1 MTIAAWL
8 MALVGPLVVR
18 GIIALGFTAVTLTG
32 ITAASNTLVEIAQS
46 NWSALPVSVLQL
58 ASLSGIP
65 ESLGVI
71 LGAYVARMLIFASM
85 GASKFVFKK

>member
-8 MALVGPLVVR
+8 LALVGPLVVR

-32 ITAASNTLVEIAQS
+32 VTVAANTLVSTAQS
-46 NWSALPVSVLQL
+46 NWSTMPVAVLQF
-58 ASLSGIP
+58 ASLAGIP
-65 ESLGVI
+65 EALGVI
-71 LGAYVARMLIFASM
+71 LGAYVARMLMFASM

>member
-8 MALVGPLVVR
+8 IGLVGPLVAR

-32 ITAASNTLVEIAQS
+32 VTVSANLLVSTAQS
-46 NWSALPVSVLQL
+46 NWSSMPVAVLQL

-65 ESLGVI
+65 EALGVI
-71 LGAYVARMLIFASM
+71 LGAYVARMMMFASL
-85 GASKFVFKK
+85 GASKYIFKK

>member
-8 MALVGPLVVR
+8 LALIGPLVVR

-32 ITAASNTLVEIAQS
+32 VTVAANSLVEIAQT
-46 NWSALPVSVLQL
+46 NWSSMPLTVLQL

-65 ESLGVI
+65 EALGVI
-71 LGAYVARMLIFASM
+71 LGAYVARMMMWASI
-85 GASKFVFKK
+85 GASKYVFKK